1 MAKYRRNKIII
12 DKHKVTLNAVQDFR
26 CLEMNFAGSI
36 NTISLLPNNYIIH
49 KGLNK
54 IIIINLNQT
63 STVFNKSYD
72 LDLFKYKGTAP
83 ITEALLINK
92 HKMKLVLGIVRND
105 LDIWNV
111 LGGYKDDYLAEDI
124 DEKDWAYMTRNWE
137 DLDFDGN
144 NNKKH
149 YIERI
154 KTYDNETKTFTTTKE
169 IRKR

>member
-1 MAKYRRNKIII
+1 MGYPKKHRGRRKRGSKYRRNKIII

-72 LDLFKYKGTAP
+72 LDLFKYKG
-83 ITEALLINK
+83 
-92 HKMKLVLGIVRND
+92 
-105 LDIWNV
+105 
-111 LGGYKDDYLAEDI
+111 
-124 DEKDWAYMTRNWE
+124 
-137 DLDFDGN
+137 
-144 NNKKH
+144 
-149 YIERI
+149 
-154 KTYDNETKTFTTTKE
+154 KTYKFTGAFAPVNQ
-169 IRKR
+169 ILGLVSF